1 MAYSYKC
8 SISFGLVY
16 IPVTLHASVKTQD
29 VGFNMLDKKT
39 MSRVKYKKTCEECD
53 GREVKQEDIVKG
65 YEYED
70 DKYVVFTEEDFEKLK
85 TKKDKNITIQKF
97 VDIAE
102 IDPIYYDRPYYV
114 NPTGAENAYS
124 LLLRAM
130 EEEKKVGIA
139 KTVLGNKETLIAL
152 RAKDGQ
158 ATLRNK
164 RNKDV
169 TDIYP
174 ELSEIWRTAYQ
185 RCILDGELV
194 AFTDGKPD
202 FYALQKR
209 SLMTDGFRIGIAAKR
224 NPVQF
229 VAYDILYVGKKRITD
244 KTQEERK
251 KILSDTVR
259 DGENLSVS
267 RWIEGKGKDFFA
279 LTKRQGLEGIVAK
292 RKDGKYHIGKRTRDW
307 IKIKVMQDEDLLIC
321 GYQPDENGDVKD
333 LVLGYKD
340 ENGKLKNRGK
350 VYLGVSKEDKKIVR
364 EFAKKNTVA
373 RALFDKYKNVVW
385 LKPELVGTAHFMQ
398 ETENGTMRQP
408 VFKGIRD
415 DK

>member
-1 MAYSYKC
+1 MKIFYVISHTEREENSMAYSYKC

-97 VDIAE
+97 VDIAQ

-114 NPTGAENAYS
+114 NPTGAENAYA

-158 ATLRNK
+158 MLLNTLFFADEIQKNPTK
-164 RNKDV
+164 EVKAEFSSS
-169 TDIYP
+169 
-174 ELSEIWRTAYQ
+174 ELSLAKSIVE
-185 RCILDGELV
+185 GMS
-194 AFTDGKPD
+194 GD
-202 FYALQKR
+202 FKA
-209 SLMTDGFRIGIAAKR
+209 
-224 NPVQF
+224 
-229 VAYDILYVGKKRITD
+229 
-244 KTQEERK
+244 
-251 KILSDTVR
+251 
-259 DGENLSVS
+259 
-267 RWIEGKGKDFFA
+267 
-279 LTKRQGLEGIVAK
+279 
-292 RKDGKYHIGKRTRDW
+292 
-307 IKIKVMQDEDLLIC
+307 ED
-321 GYQPDENGDVKD
+321 
-333 LVLGYKD
+333 YKD
-340 ENGKLKNRGK
+340 EYRERVKAAIEQKIAGKEIVKAKEGITNVAANLMEALQASLKGLNKPTKK
-350 VYLGVSKEDKKIVR
+350 VSRKAPAVKKEK
-364 EFAKKNTVA
+364 
-373 RALFDKYKNVVW
+373 RA
-385 LKPELVGTAHFMQ
+385 
-398 ETENGTMRQP
+398 
-408 VFKGIRD
+408 
-415 DK
+415 

>member
-1 MAYSYKC
+1 MKIFYVISHTEREENSMAYSYKC

-97 VDIAE
+97 VDIAQ

-114 NPTGAENAYS
+114 NPTGAENAYA

-158 ATLRNK
+158 MLLTTLFFADEIQKNPTK
-164 RNKDV
+164 EVKAEFSSS
-169 TDIYP
+169 
-174 ELSEIWRTAYQ
+174 ELSLAKSIVE
-185 RCILDGELV
+185 GMS
-194 AFTDGKPD
+194 GD
-202 FYALQKR
+202 FKA
-209 SLMTDGFRIGIAAKR
+209 
-224 NPVQF
+224 
-229 VAYDILYVGKKRITD
+229 
-244 KTQEERK
+244 
-251 KILSDTVR
+251 
-259 DGENLSVS
+259 
-267 RWIEGKGKDFFA
+267 
-279 LTKRQGLEGIVAK
+279 
-292 RKDGKYHIGKRTRDW
+292 
-307 IKIKVMQDEDLLIC
+307 ED
-321 GYQPDENGDVKD
+321 
-333 LVLGYKD
+333 YKD
-340 ENGKLKNRGK
+340 EYRERVKAAIEQKIAGKEIVKAKEGSTNVAANLMEALQASLKGLNNPTKK
-350 VYLGVSKEDKKIVR
+350 VSRKAPAVKKEK
-364 EFAKKNTVA
+364 
-373 RALFDKYKNVVW
+373 RA
-385 LKPELVGTAHFMQ
+385 
-398 ETENGTMRQP
+398 
-408 VFKGIRD
+408 
-415 DK
+415 

>member
-114 NPTGAENAYS
+114 NPTGAENAYA

-152 RAKDGQ
+152 RAKDGETPAGSGSGEIRRVLQ
-158 ATLRNK
+158 ER
-164 RNKDV
+164 
-169 TDIYP
+169 
-174 ELSEIWRTAYQ
+174 LSQ
-185 RCILDGELV
+185 
-194 AFTDGKPD
+194 
-202 FYALQKR
+202 
-209 SLMTDGFRIGIAAKR
+209 
-224 NPVQF
+224 
-229 VAYDILYVGKKRITD
+229 
-244 KTQEERK
+244 
-251 KILSDTVR
+251 
-259 DGENLSVS
+259 
-267 RWIEGKGKDFFA
+267 
-279 LTKRQGLEGIVAK
+279 
-292 RKDGKYHIGKRTRDW
+292 
-307 IKIKVMQDEDLLIC
+307 
-321 GYQPDENGDVKD
+321 
-333 LVLGYKD
+333 
-340 ENGKLKNRGK
+340 
-350 VYLGVSKEDKKIVR
+350 
-364 EFAKKNTVA
+364 
-373 RALFDKYKNVVW
+373 
-385 LKPELVGTAHFMQ
+385 
-398 ETENGTMRQP
+398 
-408 VFKGIRD
+408 
-415 DK
+415 